1 MGVGTIMDA
10 RHCLLLA
17 TGEAKAEVVARM
29 AEGPLTANV
38 PASILQ
44 MHPACALAVDEAAAA
59 KLKRSDYYRW
69 VYDNKPDWQR
79 V

>member
-10 RHCLLLA
+10 RQCLLLA

-29 AEGPLTANV
+29 AEGPVTADV
-38 PASILQ
+38 PASVLQ
-44 MHPACALAVDEAAAA
+44 MHPACTLVVDESAAA
-59 KLKRSDYYRW
+59 KLKRREYYRW
-69 VYDNKPDWQR
+69 VYDNKPQWQR